1 VCKAASSPGSILL
14 CLILSGLFTAIWA
27 ADWPPVSREELAM
40 TDDPAN
46 PGASAILLY
55 REVGTDHVKG
65 SGSEYRRIKVLND
78 DGKKYGDIEIPYIPG
93 AFQID
98 GIQARTIRPD
108 GTTVNFQGQIFDRT
122 ALRARKIKIQVK
134 ALTLPE
140 VEKGG
145 IIEYS
150 YNIRSRRKAP
160 DVLKHPFDYM
170 IPRTVV
176 VPLETWLVQED
187 LFTKRAR
194 FTVRPL
200 SGANLNWFQKNV
212 PNDRKPERLPDGSVL
227 FQVENVPAYQRE
239 EHMPPDDAVRGRID
253 LFYQVGPLI
262 SADYWQR
269 VGQERAEDLR
279 SFLTEPKRLQQF
291 LTGIIAASDSPDTQL
306 RKIYSRVQQIRS
318 LSDEPAKT
326 EQETKRENLKEGKN
340 VEDILKRN
348 YARGNEV
355 NLAFAALA
363 RAAGFESAPILVKSR
378 ASGLFEPNS
387 PDPTQL
393 DAMVVWVR
401 AGGQSYLLDPA
412 RRYCPFGLLPWE
424 ETATTGI
431 IVDDGSGLSLKKDAV
446 PSFIGTVT
454 TSAPISGM
462 ALIER
467 RAILHLDAEGTVE
480 GKVSVNYTGYEA
492 LERRSATGNS
502 DDTARKKLLED
513 ELKEWIPGAT
523 DVHLD
528 GTLNWEQF
536 EEPLHASFTVKFPG
550 YASPA
555 GRRLLFRVGF
565 FGGSA
570 QSFKSDKRIHDVQFP
585 HPFEELDDVTWNL
598 PLGYRVGSLPEKQS
612 ESTIFGKYTLSTD
625 ASGAAVR
632 SQRHFTIQA
641 LLVPQN
647 YYAALRSYFT
657 LVRLHD
663 DSQIVLEP
671 GSEQNASKPN

>member
-1 VCKAASSPGSILL
+1 
-14 CLILSGLFTAIWA
+14 
-27 ADWPPVSREELAM
+27 M
-40 TDDPAN
+40 TDDPSN

-55 REVGTDHVKG
+55 REVGTDDVKG

-93 AFQID
+93 VFQIE
-98 GIQARTIRPD
+98 GIRARTIRPD
-108 GTTVNFQGQIFDRT
+108 GTVVNFQGQIFDRT
-122 ALRARKIKIQVK
+122 ALKARKVKLQVK

-140 VEKGG
+140 VEKGS

-150 YNIRSRRKAP
+150 YTIRYRHKTS
-160 DVLKHPFDYM
+160 DVLKNPSDY
-170 IPRTVV
+170 IISRTIV
-176 VPLETWLVQED
+176 VPLETWFVQEQ
-187 LFTKRAR
+187 LFTKRAHFR
-194 FTVRPL
+194 VRPL
-200 SGANLNWFQKNV
+200 PGPNMKWFLKNLPSEKH
-212 PNDRKPERLPDGSVL
+212 PEKQPDGSVV
-227 FQVENVPAYQRE
+227 FDVENVPAFQTE
-239 EHMPPDDAVRGRID
+239 ELMPPEDALKARVD
-253 LFYQVGPLI
+253 LFYQVGPEW
-262 SADYWQR
+262 SAGYWQR
-269 VGQERAEDLR
+269 VGQDRGEFLR
-279 SFLTEPKRLQQF
+279 PFLIEPKKLKPV
-291 LTGIIAASDSPDTQL
+291 LAGIIAANDSPDRQL
-306 RKIYSRVQQIRS
+306 RKLYSRVQQIRY

-326 EQETKRENLKEGKN
+326 EQEAKRENLKENKN

-348 YARGNEV
+348 YAYGNEV
-355 NLAFAALA
+355 NLVFAALA
-363 RAAGFESAPILVKSR
+363 RAAGFESAPILLKSR
-378 ASGLFEPNS
+378 ARGFFEPES
-387 PDPTQL
+387 PDPAQL

-401 AGGQSYLLDPA
+401 AGGKSYLLDPA

-431 IVDDGSGLSLKKDAV
+431 IVDDGSALSLKKDAG
-446 PSFIGTVT
+446 PSFNGTVT

-462 ALIER
+462 AVIER
-467 RAILHLDAEGTVE
+467 QAILQLDAEGTVE
-480 GKVSVNYTGYEA
+480 GKVTVNYTGYEA

-502 DDTARKKLLED
+502 DDASRKKLLEN
-513 ELKEWIPGAT
+513 ELTEWIPGAT
-523 DVHLD
+523 GVHLD
-528 GTLNWEQF
+528 GTVNWEQF
-536 EEPLHASFTVKFPG
+536 EEPLHADFTVKFPG

-585 HPFEELDDVTWNL
+585 HPFEESDDVTWNL
-598 PLGYRVGSLPEKQS
+598 PLGYRAGSLPEKQS

-625 ASGAAVR
+625 ASDAAVR
-632 SQRHFTIQA
+632 SQRHFTVQA
-641 LLVPQN
+641 LLVPKD